1 MWVTYDHIDLFELTN
16 HGLIVDDNQ
25 REMANV
31 IISEDFFCVCF
42 KLKQQINKALSL
54 LKKKKFLPTILL
66 DFKWV
71 CVKISNY
78 NFILLYL
85 TVIST
90 TF

>member
-31 IISEDFFCVCF
+31 IISEDFFFVCF

-54 LKKKKFLPTILL
+54 LCFASKSPQGGGITKKSRIVFFC
-66 DFKWV
+66 FKLE
-71 CVKISNY
+71 S
-78 NFILLYL
+78 
-85 TVIST
+85 
-90 TF
+90 